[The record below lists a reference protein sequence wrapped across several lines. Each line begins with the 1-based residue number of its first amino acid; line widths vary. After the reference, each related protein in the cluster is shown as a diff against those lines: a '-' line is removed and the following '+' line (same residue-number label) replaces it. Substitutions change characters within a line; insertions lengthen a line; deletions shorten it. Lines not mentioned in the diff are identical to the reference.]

1 MRERKLLVFSLRDEI
16 PVITESW
23 MQPRYRLFAD
33 ARQQASSLTYNAFLT
48 YVMWMCPMPGHEHTM
63 NKNGRDILTFLLQVQ
78 KKVKDK
84 NLRLAQIYNFGADY
98 DSRLRDELVKNHNY
112 TYDYLDDIYVSV
124 LYDLFIVFLNEMM
137 VLISKH
143 TLKRNVGKIKRG
155 EKRDPSQV
163 DITREDIIPLL
174 EQSKKDY
181 NEAIKEIN
189 S

>member
-1 MRERKLLVFSLRDEI
+1 MRERKLLEFTLRDPI
-16 PVITESW
+16 PSIVESW
-23 MQPRYRLFAD
+23 MQPRYRLFSD
-33 ARQQASSLTYNAFLT
+33 ARKQASSLTYNAFLT
-48 YVMWMCPMPGHEHTM
+48 YVMWMCPMPEYEHTM
-63 NKNGRDILTFLLQVQ
+63 NKNGRDILTFLLRVQ

-84 NLRLAQIYNFGADY
+84 NLRLSQIYNFGADY
-98 DSRLRDELVKNHNY
+98 DSRLRDELVKNHGY

-137 VLISKH
+137 VLISKR
-143 TLKRNVGKIKRG
+143 TLKRNIGKIRKG
-155 EKRDPSQV
+155 EKRDASQV

-181 NEAIKEIN
+181 LESIKEIN